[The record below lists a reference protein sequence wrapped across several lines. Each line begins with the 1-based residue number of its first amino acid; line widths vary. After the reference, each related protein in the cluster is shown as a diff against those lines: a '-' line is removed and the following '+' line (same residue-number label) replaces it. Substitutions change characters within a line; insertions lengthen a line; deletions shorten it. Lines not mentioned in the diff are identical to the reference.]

1 MAQQYGSE
9 KERRKRIER
18 YVSNRVAW
26 LQDHR
31 KESYSKGLLAALRR
45 SVAAQP
51 GEVLDT
57 CDFEFE
63 RLPDELRGRGSE
75 PATAGEWAA
84 HLAFA
89 LYAVHQQ
96 SQESNMHCACS
107 HGREQHH
114 GLGHAVKQLALKGTG
129 EQLEQ
134 GQMPSRFAALV
145 TSESVEELAHYARQ
159 LVQQLRGASIPLDY
173 GRLAGQL
180 YWYQL
185 PEYRN
190 RVCLEW
196 AREFSNPVG
205 ESQKGSD
212 ESEADE
218 GQIQ

>member
-1 MAQQYGSE
+1 MAQRYGSE
-9 KERRKRIER
+9 REQRGRVER
-18 YVSNRVAW
+18 YVANRIAW

-31 KESYSKGLLAALRR
+31 NGPRSKSLLAALRR
-45 SVAAQP
+45 AVGAQP
-51 GEVLDT
+51 GEVLET

-63 RLPDELRGRGSE
+63 RMPEELRGRGNE
-75 PATAGEWAA
+75 PATVGEWAV
-84 HLAFA
+84 HLAFV

-96 SQESNMHCACS
+96 SQESGMY
-107 HGREQHH
+107 RECDFENGQYW
-114 GLGHAVKQLALKGTG
+114 GFGNAVKLLTLKGDG

-180 YWYQL
+180 YWYQM
-185 PEYRN
+185 PAFRN

-196 AREFSNPVG
+196 AREFSQAIG
-205 ESQKGSD
+205 GGQK
-212 ESEADE
+212 E
-218 GQIQ
+218 